1 LALSKERKNELVA
14 QYIEQLE
21 RGQGIILTDYKGLDV
36 SEMSRIRN
44 ALRPIGGQF
53 QVVKNRLLLLAL
65 KEVGVSLPDEW
76 LVEPTAVGFCYDE
89 VPAAAKILVDTAKE
103 TKVLRIKGGWMGAA
117 PLSADQVSDIADLP
131 SREVLLAQAL
141 GVINA
146 PASQVVGV
154 IASGIRQI
162 VNVVQA
168 YVEKLEE
175 SAGSEPASEMA
186 QAAEPA

>member
-65 KEVGVSLPDEW
+65 KEVGISLPDEW

-89 VPAAAKILVDTAKE
+89 VPAAAKILVDTAKD

-131 SREVLLAQAL
+131 SKEVLLAQAL
-141 GVINA
+141 GAINA

-162 VNVVQA
+162 VNVLQA

-175 SAGSEPASEMA
+175 SAGSELASEMA

>member
-1 LALSKERKNELVA
+1 MALSKERKNELVA
-14 QYIEQLE
+14 QYVEQLE

-36 SEMSRIRN
+36 SEMSKIRN
-44 ALRPIGGQF
+44 TLRPIGGKF

-89 VPAAAKILVDTAKE
+89 VPAVAKVLVDTARD

-117 PLSADQVSDIADLP
+117 PLSVDQVSDIANLP

-141 GVINA
+141 GAINA

-154 IASGIRQI
+154 IAGGIRQI

-175 SAGSEPASEMA
+175 LAGSEPASEMA
-186 QAAEPA
+186 QAAESA

>member
-65 KEVGVSLPDEW
+65 KEVGISLPDEW

-89 VPAAAKILVDTAKE
+89 VPAAAKILVDTAKD

-141 GVINA
+141 GAINA

-162 VNVVQA
+162 VNVLQA

-175 SAGSEPASEMA
+175 SAGSELASEMA